1 MFVCQ
6 PLSREHRLDS
16 FTCGKEELDSW
27 LRGSALHARANNT
40 AATFVWC
47 EEESTEVAAYYS
59 FTSMTL
65 ERDALPKAL
74 ARGSMHKV
82 PAVLLARLA
91 LHTRHQG
98 QGLGPVLLVDAF
110 ERALAGNEIFAV
122 RFLVVDA
129 LDEEAHTFYGKHG
142 FRGIP
147 DSMRLYRKMS
157 DIAKTL
163 G

>member
-6 PLSREHRLDS
+6 PLIREHQTDS
-16 FTCGKEELDSW
+16 FSCGKEELDSW
-27 LRGSALHARANNT
+27 LRRSALHARANNT

-47 EEESTEVAAYYS
+47 EEGSTEVAAYYS

-65 ERDALPKAL
+65 EREELPESL
-74 ARGSMHKV
+74 ARGSMHRI

-91 LHTRHQG
+91 LHTRYQG

-110 ERALAGNEIFAV
+110 ERALAGNQVFAV
-122 RFLVVDA
+122 RFLAVDA
-129 LDEEAHTFYGKHG
+129 LDEDAYTFYEKHG

-147 DSMRLYRKMS
+147 GSMRLYRKMS

-163 G
+163 E

>member
-1 MFVCQ
+1 MFVCR
-6 PLSREHRLDS
+6 PLNQEHRTDS

-27 LRGSALHARANNT
+27 LRRSALHARANNT

-47 EEESTEVAAYYS
+47 EEGSTEVAAYYS

-65 ERDALPKAL
+65 EREEL
-74 ARGSMHKV
+74 AMAMASMHKI
-82 PAVLLARLA
+82 PAALLARLA
-91 LHTRHQG
+91 LHTRYQG

-110 ERALAGNEIFAV
+110 ERALVGNEVFAV
-122 RFLVVDA
+122 RFFVVDA
-129 LDEEAHTFYGKHG
+129 MDEDAHTFYEKHG

-147 DSMRLYRKMS
+147 GSMRLYREMS

-163 G
+163 A